1 MRSFLRA
8 LLLLAVPAA
17 AFAWS
22 TEAEVRIA
30 KKAAMLAPPDLRLLL
45 EKYES
50 DYLRGVRDA
59 AEDTSESRH
68 RERVAGR
75 RGAIRTELAAR
86 VGSAL
91 RAVRTRQP
99 MRDLVYEL
107 GLTAHIVAD
116 ANNPLR
122 VGENDFGPAVEAD
135 YEAYFSRK
143 LGRFPT
149 VFYGLRDEGEVQA
162 VVNHA
167 IARSRRF
174 NALLEEE
181 YHRDGRLRSS
191 ADFDDRSTAFGIAS
205 ISYSRAVSDLVNV
218 FYAVWKEAGG
228 DVRTAQ
234 IMKKGNLLLN
244 EDGR

>member
-1 MRSFLRA
+1 MRTFVRA

-17 AFAWS
+17 AFAWP

-30 KKAAMLAPPDLRLLL
+30 RKAATLAPPDLRLLL

-50 DYLRGVRDA
+50 DYLRGVREAAQDA
-59 AEDTSESRH
+59 AESRH
-68 RERVAGR
+68 RERAVGR
-75 RGAIRTELAAR
+75 RGAIRTELNAR
-86 VGSAL
+86 VASAL
-91 RAVRTRQP
+91 RAVRTRKP

-107 GLTAHIVAD
+107 GLTAHLVAD

-122 VGENDFGPAVEAD
+122 VGADELGPGIEAD

-143 LGRFPT
+143 LPRFPT
-149 VFYGLRDEGEVQA
+149 VFYGLRDEGDVES
-162 VVNHA
+162 VVSHA

-181 YHRDGRLRSS
+181 YHRDGRTRS
-191 ADFDDRSTAFGIAS
+191 AAEFDDRSTAFGIAS

-228 DVRTAQ
+228 DVRTAH